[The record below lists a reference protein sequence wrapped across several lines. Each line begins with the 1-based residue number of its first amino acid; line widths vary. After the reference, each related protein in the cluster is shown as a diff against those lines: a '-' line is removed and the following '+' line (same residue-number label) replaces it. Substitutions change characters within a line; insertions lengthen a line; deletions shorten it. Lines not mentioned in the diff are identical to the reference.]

1 MTVKHRTPKFGY
13 KKRQTPWTDAPMNPC
28 EVQVQ
33 LEQYLAMV
41 QEKNEQ
47 YYKICGFTHSDPD
60 HISADYGKK
69 YARIV
74 KNDQLSG
81 SRSVHTFVNM
91 LNGDILKAGG
101 WSAPQKNGVR
111 GNIFADDL
119 GANRVNEHGA
129 NYLK

>member
-33 LEQYLAMV
+33 LEKYMAMV

-101 WSAPQKNGVR
+101 GSAPQKNGVR

-119 GANRVNEHGA
+119 GANRVTEHGA

>member
-1 MTVKHRTPKFGY
+1 MSEAVY
-13 KKRQTPWTDAPMNPC
+13 NPC
-28 EVQVQ
+28 DVQVQ
-33 LEQYLAMV
+33 LEKYMAMV

-60 HISADYGKK
+60 HISADIGRK

-119 GANRVNEHGA
+119 GANRVNEH
-129 NYLK
+129 LSLIHI